1 MIECAAFEGQAA
13 PIDAR
18 RYRWI
23 IVAYTLVL
31 QAVVVGTLVYCFAL
45 FSVPWLEEFDAP
57 RRDVMLAISLLQIGM
72 GVFSPF
78 VGRAMDRFPMRN
90 LVLLGIGALASG
102 LWFASHAT
110 ALWHIQL
117 LHATLFPAALALM
130 GVLAAQTLVAKW
142 FDDKRG
148 MAIGLSAMGTNLGGI
163 VFPLAVGAGLVSI
176 GWRDTM
182 QLLVVA
188 SLLLVVPLTL
198 LVLRHSPPARDVE
211 SAGGGN
217 SAEYRQWRSREILT
231 TRMFWLPMVGMLP
244 INLAYGAVQF
254 NLGAY
259 GQDLGL
265 GGEQIANLI
274 ALNAIA
280 MILGKFFF
288 GGLGDRLNHRLLY
301 WVSAGFMALALVILA
316 LEPQIWFVVL
326 AVVCMGLSG
335 GGILPLLGVMLG
347 SRFGAAS
354 FGRVMGFAMMIIT
367 VAALGPIL
375 AGWTYD
381 LTGSYTPALQGFL
394 VVLVPAAVAMR
405 WLPTPPITR
414 LD

>member
-1 MIECAAFEGQAA
+1 MIECAAVEQQAA
-13 PIDAR
+13 PIDPR

-31 QAVVVGTLVYCFAL
+31 QAVVVGTLIYCFAL

-78 VGRAMDRFPMRN
+78 VGRAMDRFRIRN
-90 LVLLGIGALASG
+90 LVLLGAGALASG
-102 LWFASHAT
+102 LWLASHAQ

-117 LHATLFPAALALM
+117 LHATLFPAAMALM
-130 GVLAAQTLVAKW
+130 GTLAAQTLVAKW

-148 MAIGLSAMGTNLGGI
+148 LAIGLSAMGTNLGGI
-163 VFPLAVGAGLVSI
+163 VFPLAVGAGLAGI
-176 GWRDTM
+176 GWRDTL
-182 QLLVVA
+182 QALVVT

-198 LVLRHSPPARDVE
+198 LVLRRSPPVRDYGGADAPVTAE
-211 SAGGGN
+211 S
-217 SAEYRQWRSREILT
+217 RQWRSREILS
-231 TRMFWLPMVGMLP
+231 TRMFWLPIAGLLP
-244 INLAYGAVQF
+244 INLSFGAIQF

-265 GGEQIANLI
+265 SGEQIANLI
-274 ALNAIA
+274 ALNAVA

-301 WVSAGFMALALVILA
+301 WVSAAFMALALVMLA
-316 LEPQIWFVVL
+316 LEPQIGFVVL
-326 AVVCMGLSG
+326 AVICMGLSG
-335 GGILPLLGVMLG
+335 GGILPLLGVILG

-381 LTGSYTPALQGFL
+381 LTGSYTIAFQGFL
-394 VVLVPAAVAMR
+394 VVLLPAAVAMR
-405 WLPTPPITR
+405 WLPAPPVSR